1 MRDISLAHYFWKCS
15 LAHWNFIR
23 HFEKHEAW
31 RTVKRK
37 NIALGNDTFPNLY
50 SALVY
55 ERKFK
60 SEYLGRQIYERLLK
74 RESSIVKLI
83 ENRSDLS
90 KLSIYI
96 EWTFCVYSIVEF
108 IENQSEQLSKL
119 TLYHLKK
126 RATRQSRR
134 AREPSRI
141 PLLFL
146 RGLNN
151 KNSMLKQLRYKLHL
165 YVNKGRKLYHARYIC
180 NNVRD
185 PKIINLNKMAIPKK
199 AYLLSFL
206 AGIITR

>member
-1 MRDISLAHYFWKCS
+1 MQSISVVFSTLHCEGYTADLRYTRCSLLLGVLAGSFKSYPPFWKALEDSQEKDCS
-15 LAHWNFIR
+15 F
-23 HFEKHEAW
+23 
-31 RTVKRK
+31 
-37 NIALGNDTFPNLY
+37 LGNDTFPNVY
-50 SALVY
+50 DALVY

-96 EWTFCVYSIVEF
+96 EWTFLVYSIVKF

-126 RATRQSRR
+126 RAARQSRR

-141 PLLFL
+141 PLLFPAT
-146 RGLNN
+146 
-151 KNSMLKQLRYKLHL
+151 
-165 YVNKGRKLYHARYIC
+165 ARLFI
-180 NNVRD
+180 
-185 PKIINLNKMAIPKK
+185 
-199 AYLLSFL
+199 
-206 AGIITR
+206 G